1 MIYYYTCTLSCV
13 QGMLRSRGR
22 RLLFADADGAT
33 KFADIE
39 KLEAELAKLKL
50 TSQVGDSTISSN
62 NNLPVRQLPLVEYF
76 IRLTFNLLSN
86 YFSFVYLSV
95 NLMDYFEPLVAK

>member
-1 MIYYYTCTLSCV
+1 MSRYYNCRSVCV

-39 KLEAELAKLKL
+39 KLEAELAKLERS
-50 TSQVGDSTISSN
+50 SQAGDSTIS
-62 NNLPVRQLPLVEYF
+62 RQCSRVLCL
-76 IRLTFNLLSN
+76 
-86 YFSFVYLSV
+86 FSVLFVI
-95 NLMDYFEPLVAK
+95 